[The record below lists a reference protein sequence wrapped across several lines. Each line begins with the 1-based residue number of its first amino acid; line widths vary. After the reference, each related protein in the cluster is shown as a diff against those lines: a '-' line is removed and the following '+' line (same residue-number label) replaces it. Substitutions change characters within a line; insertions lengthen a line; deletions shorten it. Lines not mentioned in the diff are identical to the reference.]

1 MTGNYVTAGQ
11 TLAGLRDD
19 LFSGRKPVR
28 WPLGNAGLGKIDF
41 GPGSV
46 LLLGGAPGAG
56 KTALVGQMIFDALRL
71 NEELSAVI
79 GNVEMSPAVLLERQL
94 ARVSGIPLGMLRERQ
109 VGAAEAERLERG
121 IATLEPLCE
130 RLTFLKPPFS
140 LQNLAD
146 TSDAQEADLIVCD
159 YVQRFE
165 PPEDAADA
173 RRAMGA
179 IMSMLRQFAETGCGV
194 VVVSALG
201 RSKDSRGRASYSEG
215 LGLASFRETSE
226 LEYGADDAYILAEG
240 KEEGQRILRHLK
252 SRNGARDDLEL
263 SFDGRLQRFKG
274 AEGDTAGGPNLQASL
289 AARWAATVV
298 AAADGGEEGAV

>member
-1 MTGNYVTAGQ
+1 MTGKFVTAEQ

-56 KTALVGQMIFDALRL
+56 KTALVGQLIFDALRL
-71 NEELSAVI
+71 NEQLSAVI

-94 ARVSGIPLGMLRERQ
+94 ARVSGIPLTLLRERQ
-109 VGAAEAERLERG
+109 VGAAEADRLERG
-121 IATLEPLCE
+121 LATIEPLCA

-140 LQNLAD
+140 LGNLAD
-146 TSDAQEADLIVCD
+146 TADAQDADLIVCD

-165 PPEDAADA
+165 PPEDAADP

-179 IMSMLRQFAETGCGV
+179 IMSKLRQFAEAGCGV

-240 KEEGQRILRHLK
+240 QEEGQRVLMHLK
-252 SRNGARDDLEL
+252 SRNGAREDLEL
-263 SFDGRLQRFKG
+263 SFDGRLQRFAS
-274 AEGDTAGGPNLQASL
+274 AESAVAPGPDLQAAL
-289 AARWAATVV
+289 TARWAET
-298 AAADGGEEGAV
+298 AAAAVDEEADDEA